1 MTDLRARFLMTVAA
15 LLAAGSAAAQTPSPV
30 DDPIGALLQGAQPAP
45 AQPQADAPIAT
56 APAPAPQPYQPQAP
70 AYPAPAYTPPA
81 PTSPTAG
88 PQPYT
93 PPPPISYARPPQP
106 AVGDPVHIDE
116 LGKTPDSPPTQTDLN
131 YEARI
136 RGSFAS
142 AQGMQGPLDGRW
154 VLRGPDGAALYDLQ
168 LVDKNNGV
176 LEGAWR
182 DPRRRGAADSSGF
195 VDVISRT
202 GGAVAA
208 RFQVRANGQQASLS
222 LTVQAD
228 GSWAG
233 ELTEGGDR
241 RAVSMRR
248 D

>member
-1 MTDLRARFLMTVAA
+1 MSDLRARLGMIAA
-15 LLAAGSAAAQTPSPV
+15 AVLTAGSAGAQAPAPAPS
-30 DDPIGALLQGAQPAP
+30 DDPIGALLQAAP
-45 AQPQADAPIAT
+45 PVAPPADAPIAT
-56 APAPAPQPYQPQAP
+56 APAPAPQTSP
-70 AYPAPAYTPPA
+70 PPA
-81 PTSPTAG
+81 ALPAA
-88 PQPYT
+88 PQPYA
-93 PPPPISYARPPQP
+93 PPPPISYARPPRP

-182 DPRRRGAADSSGF
+182 DPRRRAAADASGF
-195 VDVISRT
+195 VDVIERT
-202 GGAVAA
+202 GGAVTA
-208 RFQVRANGQQASLS
+208 RFQIRANGQQAQLSLS
-222 LTVQAD
+222 FQGD
-228 GSWAG
+228 GAWSG
-233 ELTEGGDR
+233 DLIEGGER
-241 RAVSMRR
+241 RAVTMRR
-248 D
+248 E

>member
-1 MTDLRARFLMTVAA
+1 MSDLRVRLGGFLAALMT
-15 LLAAGSAAAQTPSPV
+15 AGSAWAQTPAPPPT
-30 DDPIGALLQGAQPAP
+30 DDPIGALLQGVQPAP
-45 AQPQADAPIAT
+45 ATDAPITT
-56 APAPAPQPYQPQAP
+56 APPVQTPSPAPAPPQAP
-70 AYPAPAYTPPA
+70 YQAPPQTVP
-81 PTSPTAG
+81 SG
-88 PQPYT
+88 PRPYA

-116 LGKTPDSPPTQTDLN
+116 LGKTPDGPPTPTDLN

-154 VLRGPDGAALYDLQ
+154 VLRAADGAALYDLQ

-195 VDVISRT
+195 VDTIQRI
-202 GGAVAA
+202 GGAVTA
-208 RFQVRANGQQASLS
+208 RFQVRASGQQASLS
-222 LTVQAD
+222 LSVQAD
-228 GSWAG
+228 GAWAG
-233 ELTEGGDR
+233 ELTEGGER
-241 RAVSMRR
+241 RAVTMRR

>member
-1 MTDLRARFLMTVAA
+1 MSDLRARLGMIAA
-15 LLAAGSAAAQTPSPV
+15 AVLTAGSAGAQTTAPAPT
-30 DDPIGALLQGAQPAP
+30 DDPIGALLLGVPPAAP
-45 AQPQADAPIAT
+45 SVDAPIST
-56 APAPAPQPYQPQAP
+56 ALPAAPQPYA
-70 AYPAPAYTPPA
+70 
-81 PTSPTAG
+81 
-88 PQPYT
+88 
-93 PPPPISYARPPQP
+93 PPPPISYARPPRP

-154 VLRGPDGAALYDLQ
+154 VLRGPDGAVLYDLQ

-182 DPRRRGAADSSGF
+182 DPRRRAAADASGF
-195 VDVISRT
+195 VDVIQRT
-202 GGAVAA
+202 GGAVTA
-208 RFQVRANGQQASLS
+208 RFQVRASGQQAQLSLS
-222 LTVQAD
+222 FQGD
-228 GSWAG
+228 GAWTG
-233 ELTEGGDR
+233 ELTEGGER
-241 RAVSMRR
+241 RAVTMRR

>member
-1 MTDLRARFLMTVAA
+1 MSDLRARLGMIAA
-15 LLAAGSAAAQTPSPV
+15 AVLTAGSAGAQTSAPAPT
-30 DDPIGALLQGAQPAP
+30 DDPIGALLQGVPPSAP
-45 AQPQADAPIAT
+45 PADAPIAT
-56 APAPAPQPYQPQAP
+56 APAPAPQPGPPSAALP
-70 AYPAPAYTPPA
+70 AA
-81 PTSPTAG
+81 
-88 PQPYT
+88 PQPYA
-93 PPPPISYARPPQP
+93 PPPPISYARPPRP

-154 VLRGPDGAALYDLQ
+154 VLRGPDGAVLYDLQ

-182 DPRRRGAADSSGF
+182 DPRRRAAADASGF
-195 VDVISRT
+195 VDVIQRT
-202 GGAVAA
+202 GGAVIA
-208 RFQVRANGQQASLS
+208 RFQVRASGQQAQLSLS
-222 LTVQAD
+222 FQGD
-228 GSWAG
+228 GAWTG
-233 ELTEGGDR
+233 ELIEGGER
-241 RAVSMRR
+241 RAVTMRR